1 MAVASSPSSLPL
13 SIIITAHNEGDEV
26 RRTLE
31 SIAANTTGHFEVVL
45 VDDASTDGC
54 CDGLEME
61 GLRVIKHTER
71 VGIAYSRNE
80 AATTARGDA
89 LAFLDAHQR
98 LSSGCLNSCAES
110 ALKHQ
115 AIVWPDVR
123 GLEDR
128 NWTGHGAFFRL
139 CKQRGYFVADWNRRT
154 PRDPVSRITTLIVPG
169 YVMTREV
176 YEKVFWIRSLR
187 GWGASE
193 PAVTLKAF
201 FQDVD
206 ILHLC
211 GHMARHF
218 FRKGR
223 EIPYSAPW
231 ESVWRNHALVA
242 RICFDDKTW
251 YEHWLPN
258 VFYKQLSSAVR
269 YELESPA
276 VVAEHEAFLAQKVRP
291 DREFWRGLLR
301 VEEPACLRP

>member
-13 SIIITAHNEGDEV
+13 SIIITAHNEGEEV

-223 EIPYSAPW
+223 EIPYSASW

-258 VFYKQLSSAVR
+258 VFYKHLSSAVR

>member
-1 MAVASSPSSLPL
+1 MISTSSALPL
-13 SIIITAHNEGDEV
+13 SIVITAHNEGEEV

-31 SIAANTTGHFEVVL
+31 SIQANTTGPYEILL
-45 VDDASTDGC
+45 VDDGSTDGC
-54 CDGLEME
+54 CDGLEFE
-61 GLRVIKHTER
+61 QVQVIKHSER

-80 AATTARGDA
+80 ASRRARGDA

-98 LSSGCLNSCAES
+98 LSPECLDHCVAT

-128 NWTGHGAFFRL
+128 GWTGHGAFFRL
-139 CKQRGYFVADWNRRT
+139 CKQRGYFNADWNKRT
-154 PRDPVSRITTLIVPG
+154 PRDDVSRITSLIVPG
-169 YVMTREV
+169 YVMPRAI
-176 YEKVFWIRSLR
+176 YEKVFWIDSLR

-223 EIPYSAPW
+223 EIPYSASW

-242 RICFDDKTW
+242 RICFDDRTW
-251 YEHWLPN
+251 YEYWLPK
-258 VFYKQLSSAVR
+258 VFYKHLSSAVR

-276 VVAEHEAFLAQKVRP
+276 VVAEHEAFLAHKKRP

-301 VEEPACLRP
+301 IEEPECLRP